1 MEQNI
6 SIIMPI
12 YNQASFVRGALASL
26 ERQTFKHWELLIID
40 DGSTDGVNGKITD
53 YLNKDSR
60 IRYVRNE
67 HNEGLGYSLNLGM
80 QLASYP
86 IVSYLPADD
95 IYYDSHLETMLKT
108 MVENDAQVVVSGML
122 YNEDNVGGEGKS
134 TYTMG
139 TISEKWLQLVQVM
152 HRRTDLRWLERKEL
166 ATDDLGRMFWN
177 QLLQTFPK
185 VAYTNKITCEWT
197 SHLFQRHRVM
207 SDREFGGIY
216 MYKTYYHVKEAI
228 HYQSSSGNY
237 IDEITHYQ
245 AFRNLPHRE
254 DGLKILLVGELSY
267 NPERIVSLEKRGHKL
282 YGLWIDNPF
291 NFNSNGNFPFGHV
304 EDIPLQGWEEKIK
317 EIKPDIICGMTNFKG
332 LELSWRVFKKVKD
345 IPFVWHFKEGPF
357 YCRSYGA
364 WEKLIELYE
373 HADGAIYINETARDW
388 YHLYMEK
395 PNANTLVLDA
405 DLPPEE
411 WFKGE
416 RSPLLSAKDGE
427 MHTVIA
433 GRLLGISVN
442 DIEQMAEIHIHLHVY
457 GDIFQDQSRM
467 LIDEAMAVAPDYIHL
482 HPNCPSEKWVSEL
495 SQYDAGWLH
504 YYKSN
509 NHGDLLRANWIDFNS
524 PARLSTYAAA
534 GLPMIMHDN
543 SGNVVHHQQY
553 LEKMNMAL
561 PISSIKQ
568 LKEYFDNKP
577 LMEKKREDVWRNRME
592 FCFDKH
598 VEELEEFFHRVINS
612 KKACIK

>member
-1 MEQNI
+1 
-6 SIIMPI
+6 
-12 YNQASFVRGALASL
+12 
-26 ERQTFKHWELLIID
+26 
-40 DGSTDGVNGKITD
+40 
-53 YLNKDSR
+53 
-60 IRYVRNE
+60 
-67 HNEGLGYSLNLGM
+67 
-80 QLASYP
+80 
-86 IVSYLPADD
+86 
-95 IYYDSHLETMLKT
+95 
-108 MVENDAQVVVSGML
+108 MV
-122 YNEDNVGGEGKS
+122 
-134 TYTMG
+134 
-139 TISEKWLQLVQVM
+139 
-152 HRRTDLRWLERKEL
+152 
-166 ATDDLGRMFWN
+166 
-177 QLLQTFPK
+177 
-185 VAYTNKITCEWT
+185 T
-197 SHLFQRHRVM
+197 SHLDMWKIFLSKDGKRNKGDKARH
-207 SDREFGGIY
+207 
-216 MYKTYYHVKEAI
+216 H
-228 HYQSSSGNY
+228 
-237 IDEITHYQ
+237 
-245 AFRNLPHRE
+245 
-254 DGLKILLVGELSY
+254 
-267 NPERIVSLEKRGHKL
+267 
-282 YGLWIDNPF
+282 
-291 NFNSNGNFPFGHV
+291 
-304 EDIPLQGWEEKIK
+304 
-317 EIKPDIICGMTNFKG
+317 CGMTNFKG

-598 VEELEEFFHRVINS
+598 VEELEEFSIGLLIAR
-612 KKACIK
+612 KLA